1 LASGIYFRLLNGK
14 GKTMRNRM
22 IKKEYWHS
30 HRILSIS
37 PYERLMFI
45 CMFNVADD
53 DGILKNS
60 ALQMKSI
67 CFSCDSEI
75 TLGMVQEYIKNL
87 LGVGL
92 IELNNER
99 TLIRIT
105 NWKSHQRIDKPTPS
119 RHKFK
124 KAILEEYGKDTRVF
138 PDDYTPKERKGRQRK
153 TKEKKET
160 VQDKTLE
167 LFTEFYELYK
177 RKQDKKRAYTA
188 FKNLTRANQILC
200 IEGVNNYNKWI
211 ELNSIEKNMIKLPTT
226 YINGEHWN
234 DELDTVAKDKPAK
247 VEYKLDATGN
257 AVLGYCAKCNTSDFY
272 DPFKVQTT
280 DSRCC
285 NAALLPDKKVNGV
298 LSLADITEK
307 YQ

>member
-1 LASGIYFRLLNGK
+1 
-14 GKTMRNRM
+14 MRNRM
-22 IKKEYWHS
+22 IKKEFWHS

-45 CMFNVADD
+45 AMFNVADD

-60 ALQMKSI
+60 ALTMKSV
-67 CFSCDSEI
+67 CYACDENI
-75 TLGMVQEYIKNL
+75 TISMVEDYIKNL

-92 IELNNER
+92 IELNDER

-105 NWKSHQRIDKPTPS
+105 NWKNHQRIDKPTPS

-124 KAILEEYGKDTRVF
+124 KAILENYGNDTRIF

-160 VQDKTLE
+160 VQDKSLE
-167 LFTEFYELYK
+167 LFNEFYELYK

-188 FKNLTRANQILC
+188 FKNLTRANQLLC
-200 IEGVNNYNKWI
+200 IEGVKTYNKWI
-211 ELNSIEKNMIKLPTT
+211 ELNSIERNMIKLPTT
-226 YINGEHWN
+226 YINGEHWE
-234 DELDTVAKDKPAK
+234 DQLETEVKDKPAK

-257 AVLGYCAKCNTSDFY
+257 AVLAYCDKCNKSDFY
-272 DPFKVQTT
+272 DPYKVQHL
-280 DSRCC
+280 DSKCC
-285 NAALLPDKKVNGV
+285 NAKLLPNKKINGV
-298 LSLADITEK
+298 FSLADITEK
-307 YQ
+307 FT

>member
-1 LASGIYFRLLNGK
+1 
-14 GKTMRNRM
+14 M
-22 IKKEYWHS
+22 IKKEFWHS

-45 CMFNVADD
+45 AMFNVADD

-60 ALQMKSI
+60 ALTMKSV
-67 CFSCDSEI
+67 CYACDENI
-75 TLGMVQEYIKNL
+75 TISMVEDYIKNL

-92 IELNNER
+92 IELNDER

-105 NWKSHQRIDKPTPS
+105 NWKNHQRIDKPTPS

-124 KAILEEYGKDTRVF
+124 KAILENYGNDTRIF

-160 VQDKTLE
+160 VQDKSLE

-188 FKNLTRANQILC
+188 FKNLTRANQLLC
-200 IEGVNNYNKWI
+200 IEGVKTYNKWI
-211 ELNSIEKNMIKLPTT
+211 ELNSIERNMIKLPTT
-226 YINGEHWN
+226 YINGEHWE
-234 DELDTVAKDKPAK
+234 DQLETEVKDKPAK

-257 AVLGYCAKCNTSDFY
+257 AVLAYCDKCNKSDFY
-272 DPFKVQTT
+272 DPYKVQHL
-280 DSRCC
+280 DSKCC
-285 NAALLPDKKVNGV
+285 NAKLLPNKKINGV
-298 LSLADITEK
+298 FSLADITDK
-307 YQ
+307 FT

>member
-1 LASGIYFRLLNGK
+1 
-14 GKTMRNRM
+14 
-22 IKKEYWHS
+22 
-30 HRILSIS
+30 
-37 PYERLMFI
+37 
-45 CMFNVADD
+45 MFNVADD

-124 KAILEEYGKDTRVF
+124 KAILEDYGRDTRVL
-138 PDDYTPKERKGRQRK
+138 PEDYTPRQQKERQQK

-200 IEGVNNYNKWI
+200 IEGVKNYNKWI
-211 ELNSIEKNMIKLPTT
+211 ELNTIEKNMIKLPTT

-247 VEYKLDATGN
+247 VEYKLDATGH
-257 AVLGYCAKCNTSDFY
+257 AVLAYCDNCNKSDFY
-272 DPFKVQTT
+272 DPYKVQHL
-280 DSRCC
+280 DSKCC
-285 NAALLPDKKVNGV
+285 NAKLLPNKKINGV
-298 LSLADITEK
+298 YSLADITEK
-307 YQ
+307 YT

>member
-1 LASGIYFRLLNGK
+1 
-14 GKTMRNRM
+14 MRNRM
-22 IKKEYWHS
+22 IKKEFWHS

-45 CMFNVADD
+45 AMFNVADD

-60 ALQMKSI
+60 ALTMKSV
-67 CFSCDSEI
+67 CYACDENI
-75 TLGMVQEYIKNL
+75 TISMVEDYIKNL

-99 TLIRIT
+99 TLIRIS
-105 NWKSHQRIDKPTPS
+105 NWKNHQRIDKPTPS

-124 KAILEEYGKDTRVF
+124 KVILEDSNSNPRGLQDE
-138 PDDYTPKERKGRQRK
+138 YTPKEDKERQK
-153 TKEKKET
+153 KERQNKET

-167 LFTEFYELYK
+167 LFNSFYDSYK
-177 RKQDKKRAYTA
+177 RKQDKKRAYTS
-188 FKNLTRANQILC
+188 FKNLTRSNQILC
-200 IEGVNNYNKWI
+200 IEGVKNYNKWI
-211 ELNSIEKNMIKLPTT
+211 ELNTIEKNMIKLPTT
-226 YINGEHWN
+226 YINGESWT
-234 DELDTVAKDKPAK
+234 DILDTEVKDKPAK

-257 AVLGYCAKCNTSDFY
+257 AVLGYCDKCNQSDFY
-272 DPFKVQTT
+272 DPYKVSNM

-285 NAALLPDKKVNGV
+285 NAALLPEKKAINGV
-298 LSLADITEK
+298 LSLNDITEK

>member
-1 LASGIYFRLLNGK
+1 
-14 GKTMRNRM
+14 MRNRM
-22 IKKEYWHS
+22 IKKEFWHS

-45 CMFNVADD
+45 AMFNVADD

-60 ALQMKSI
+60 ALTMKSV
-67 CFSCDSEI
+67 CYACDENI
-75 TLGMVQEYIKNL
+75 TISMVEEYIKNL

-105 NWKSHQRIDKPTPS
+105 NWKNHQRIDKATPS
-119 RHKFK
+119 RYKFK
-124 KAILEEYGKDTRVF
+124 KAILEDYGNDTRIF
-138 PDDYTPKERKGRQRK
+138 PDEYTPKERKGRQRK

-160 VQDKTLE
+160 VQDKALE
-167 LFTEFYELYK
+167 LFNEFYELYK

-188 FKNLTRANQILC
+188 FKNLTRKNQLLC
-200 IEGVNNYNKWI
+200 IEGVKNYNKWI
-211 ELNSIEKNMIKLPTT
+211 ELNSIERNMIKLPTT
-226 YINGEHWN
+226 YINGESWT
-234 DELDTVAKDKPAK
+234 DILDTEVKDKPAK

-272 DPFKVQTT
+272 DPYKVQNT
-280 DSRCC
+280 DSYCC
-285 NAALLPDKKVNGV
+285 NAALLPEKKANGT
-298 LSLADITEK
+298 LSLTDITEK

>member
-1 LASGIYFRLLNGK
+1 
-14 GKTMRNRM
+14 MRNRM
-22 IKKEYWHS
+22 IKKEFWHS

-45 CMFNVADD
+45 AMFNVADD

-60 ALQMKSI
+60 ALTMKSV
-67 CFSCDSEI
+67 CYACDENI
-75 TLGMVQEYIKNL
+75 TISMVEDYIKNL

-105 NWKSHQRIDKPTPS
+105 NWKNHQRIDKPTPS

-124 KAILEEYGKDTRVF
+124 KAILEDYGNDTRIF

-160 VQDKTLE
+160 VQDKSLE
-167 LFTEFYELYK
+167 LFNEFYEIYK

-188 FKNLTRANQILC
+188 FKNLTRPNQLLC
-200 IEGVNNYNKWI
+200 IEGVKTYNKWI
-211 ELNSIEKNMIKLPTT
+211 ELNSIERNMIKLPTT
-226 YINGEHWN
+226 YINGEHWE
-234 DELDTVAKDKPAK
+234 DQLETEVKDKPAK
-247 VEYKLDATGN
+247 VEFKLDATGN
-257 AVLGYCAKCNTSDFY
+257 AALAYCDKCNKSDFY
-272 DPFKVQTT
+272 DPYKVQHM
-280 DSRCC
+280 DSHCC
-285 NAALLPDKKVNGV
+285 NAKLLPNKKANGA

-307 YQ
+307 YR

>member
-1 LASGIYFRLLNGK
+1 
-14 GKTMRNRM
+14 M
-22 IKKEYWHS
+22 IKKEFWHS

-37 PYERLMFI
+37 PNERLLFI
-45 CMFNVADD
+45 SMFNVADD

-60 ALQMKSI
+60 ALTMKSV
-67 CFSCDSEI
+67 CYACDENI
-75 TLGMVQEYIKNL
+75 TISMVEDYIKNL

-124 KAILEEYGKDTRVF
+124 KAILENYGNDTRVF
-138 PDDYTPKERKGRQRK
+138 PDEYTPRQRKTKERK

-160 VQDKTLE
+160 VQDKSLE
-167 LFTEFYELYK
+167 LFNEFYELYK

-188 FKNLTRANQILC
+188 FKNLTRNNQLLC
-200 IEGVNNYNKWI
+200 IEGVKTYNKWI
-211 ELNSIEKNMIKLPTT
+211 ELNTIEKTMIKLPTT
-226 YINGEHWN
+226 YINGESWT
-234 DELDTVAKDKPAK
+234 DILDTEIKDKPAK

-257 AVLGYCAKCNTSDFY
+257 AVLGYCAKCNKSDFY
-272 DPFKVQTT
+272 DPYKVQNT
-280 DSRCC
+280 DSRCF
-285 NAALLPDKKVNGV
+285 NAALLPDKKANGA

>member
-1 LASGIYFRLLNGK
+1 
-14 GKTMRNRM
+14 MRNRM
-22 IKKEYWHS
+22 IKKEFWHS

-45 CMFNVADD
+45 AMFNVADD

-60 ALQMKSI
+60 ALTMKSV
-67 CFSCDSEI
+67 CYACDESI
-75 TLGMVQEYIKNL
+75 TISMVEDYIKNL

-99 TLIRIT
+99 TLIRICK
-105 NWKSHQRIDKPTPS
+105 WKDHQRIDKKTPS
-119 RHKFK
+119 KYKFK
-124 KAILEEYGKDTRVF
+124 KVILEEYGNDTRVF
-138 PDDYTPKERKGRQRK
+138 PEDYTPKEDKGRQRK
-153 TKEKKET
+153 ERQKKET

-167 LFTEFYELYK
+167 LFNSFYDLYK

-188 FKNLTRANQILC
+188 FKNITRANQVLC
-200 IEGVNNYNKWI
+200 IEGVLDYNKWI
-211 ELNSIEKNMIKLPTT
+211 ELNTIEKNMIKLPTT

-234 DELDTVAKDKPAK
+234 DQLETEVKDKPAK
-247 VEYKLDATGN
+247 LEYKLDATGN
-257 AVLGYCAKCNTSDFY
+257 AVLAYCNSCNKSDFY
-272 DPFKVQTT
+272 DPYKVSNL

-285 NAALLPDKKVNGV
+285 NAALLPEKKANGV
-298 LSLADITEK
+298 LSLADITQK

>member
-1 LASGIYFRLLNGK
+1 
-14 GKTMRNRM
+14 MRNRM
-22 IKKEYWHS
+22 IKKEFWNA

-37 PYERLMFI
+37 PNERLMFI

-67 CFSCDSEI
+67 CYSCDSDI
-75 TLGMVQEYIKNL
+75 TLGMVEEYIKNL

-92 IELNNER
+92 IELNDER
-99 TLIRIT
+99 TLIRIV
-105 NWKSHQRIDKPTPS
+105 NWKNHQRIDKPTPS

-124 KAILEEYGKDTRVF
+124 RVILENYGNDTRVL
-138 PDDYTPKERKGRQRK
+138 PEDYTPKERKGKERK

-160 VQDKTLE
+160 VQDKSLE

-177 RKQDKKRAYTA
+177 RKQDRKRAERA
-188 FKNLTRANQILC
+188 FKNLTRKNQLLC
-200 IEGVNNYNKWI
+200 IEGVKKYNKWI
-211 ELNSIEKNMIKLPTT
+211 ELNSIERNMIKLPTT
-226 YINGEHWN
+226 YINGEHW
-234 DELDTVAKDKPAK
+234 DDILETEIKDKPAK

-257 AVLGYCAKCNTSDFY
+257 AVLGYCDKCGQSDFY
-272 DPFKVQTT
+272 DPYKVQNT
-280 DSRCC
+280 DSYCC
-285 NAALLPDKKVNGV
+285 NAALLPEKKANGA

>member
-1 LASGIYFRLLNGK
+1 
-14 GKTMRNRM
+14 MRNRM
-22 IKKEYWHS
+22 IKKEFWHS

-45 CMFNVADD
+45 AMFNVADD

-60 ALQMKSI
+60 ALTMKSV
-67 CFSCDSEI
+67 CYACDENI
-75 TLGMVQEYIKNL
+75 TISMVEDYIKNL

-92 IELNNER
+92 IELNDER

-105 NWKSHQRIDKPTPS
+105 NWKNHQRIDKPTPS

-124 KAILEEYGKDTRVF
+124 KAILENYGNDTRIF

-160 VQDKTLE
+160 VQDKSLE
-167 LFTEFYELYK
+167 LFNEFYELYK

-188 FKNLTRANQILC
+188 FKNLTRANQLLC
-200 IEGVNNYNKWI
+200 IEGVKTYNKWI
-211 ELNSIEKNMIKLPTT
+211 ELNSIERNMIKLPTT
-226 YINGEHWN
+226 YINGEHWE
-234 DELDTVAKDKPAK
+234 DQLETEVKDKPAK

-257 AVLGYCAKCNTSDFY
+257 AVLAYCDKCNKSDFY
-272 DPFKVQTT
+272 DPYKVQHL
-280 DSRCC
+280 DSKCC
-285 NAALLPDKKVNGV
+285 NAKLLPNKKINGV
-298 LSLADITEK
+298 FSLADITDK
-307 YQ
+307 FT

>member
-1 LASGIYFRLLNGK
+1 
-14 GKTMRNRM
+14 MRNRM
-22 IKKEYWHS
+22 IKKEFWHS

-45 CMFNVADD
+45 SMFNIADD

-60 ALQMKSI
+60 ALTMKSV
-67 CFSCDSEI
+67 CYACDENI
-75 TLGMVQEYIKNL
+75 TISMVEDYIKNL

-92 IELNNER
+92 IELNTER

-105 NWKSHQRIDKPTPS
+105 NWKNHQRIDKPTPS

-124 KAILEEYGKDTRVF
+124 KAILEEYGNDTRIF

-167 LFTEFYELYK
+167 LFNSFYDSYK

-200 IEGVNNYNKWI
+200 IEGVKNYNKWI
-211 ELNSIEKNMIKLPTT
+211 ELNAIEKNMIKLPTT

-234 DELDTVAKDKPAK
+234 DELDTEVKDSPAK
-247 VEYKLDATGN
+247 VEYRLDTTGN
-257 AVLGYCAKCNTSDFY
+257 AAIGYCANCNQSDFY
-272 DPFKVQTT
+272 DPFMIKKL

-285 NAALLPDKKVNGV
+285 SAALLPNRKSNGV
-298 LSLADITEK
+298 LSLTDITEK
-307 YQ
+307 YK

>member
-1 LASGIYFRLLNGK
+1 
-14 GKTMRNRM
+14 M
-22 IKKEYWHS
+22 IKKEFWHS

-45 CMFNVADD
+45 AMFNVADD

-60 ALQMKSI
+60 ALTMKSV
-67 CFSCDSEI
+67 CYACDENI
-75 TLGMVQEYIKNL
+75 TISMVEDYIKNL

-92 IELNNER
+92 IELNDER

-105 NWKSHQRIDKPTPS
+105 NWKNHQRIDKPTPS

-124 KAILEEYGKDTRVF
+124 KAILENYGNDTRIF

-160 VQDKTLE
+160 VQDKSLE
-167 LFTEFYELYK
+167 LFNEFYELYK

-188 FKNLTRANQILC
+188 FKNLTRANQLLC
-200 IEGVNNYNKWI
+200 IEGVKTYNKWI
-211 ELNSIEKNMIKLPTT
+211 ELNSIERNMIKLPTT
-226 YINGEHWN
+226 YINGEHWE
-234 DELDTVAKDKPAK
+234 DQLETEVKDKPAK

-257 AVLGYCAKCNTSDFY
+257 AVLAYCDKCNKSDFY
-272 DPFKVQTT
+272 DPYKVQHL
-280 DSRCC
+280 DSKCC
-285 NAALLPDKKVNGV
+285 NAKLLPNKKINGV
-298 LSLADITEK
+298 FSLADITEK
-307 YQ
+307 FT

>member
-1 LASGIYFRLLNGK
+1 
-14 GKTMRNRM
+14 
-22 IKKEYWHS
+22 
-30 HRILSIS
+30 
-37 PYERLMFI
+37 MFI
-45 CMFNVADD
+45 AMFNVADD

-60 ALQMKSI
+60 ALTMKSV
-67 CFSCDSEI
+67 CYACDENI
-75 TLGMVQEYIKNL
+75 TISKVEGYIKNL

-124 KAILEEYGKDTRVF
+124 KVILEEYGNDTRIF
-138 PDDYTPKERKGRQRK
+138 PDDYTPRQQK
-153 TKEKKET
+153 TKEKKTIEKKET

-188 FKNLTRANQILC
+188 FKNLTRPNQLLC
-200 IEGVNNYNKWI
+200 IEGTKNYNKWI
-211 ELNSIEKNMIKLPTT
+211 ELNSIERNMIKLPTT
-226 YINGEHWN
+226 YINGESWT
-234 DELDTVAKDKPAK
+234 DILDTEVKDKPAK

-272 DPFKVQTT
+272 DPYKVQTT

-285 NAALLPDKKVNGV
+285 NAALLPEKKANGA